1 VGAWVRVVGLLDIMM
16 NDEDYTILIE
26 E

>member
-1 VGAWVRVVGLLDIMM
+1 VGAWVRVVGLLDMMM